1 MPVYIRK
8 NVSYTPPSLD
18 RIPVEDE
25 DDYLLDPEQLRDTLP
40 QPYRMVDKVLN
51 LILEEVWNV
60 ISKREEKRMQEARK
74 VKPPRYQHSAHIEGA
89 IPGATTHKLNV
100 SYTKCMCDS
109 VDGKYVFLGLP
120 SGVLAIDGHSQQI
133 LAFWE
138 DEHADITLIKAYLM
152 GEQLY
157 LIVTIDDM
165 GIARLFSFLVNKI
178 YLLKVLNEQS
188 PDIENKI
195 LVSKIEASLEGDYLG
210 AVLEN
215 PSTLEMWFEIHKLPR
230 EDWCNQFDS
239 IMQALRK
246 AEDRRMI
253 EETEDVEQTPKDS
266 DVQDFV
272 SGTTP
277 AETIDPQSQVH
288 QVTEGEATGTVN
300 AEESPPS
307 DQDGQVV
314 HLHTKKDGSLMGDYK
329 FSQPQILMKVK
340 APQPITGNHIGNLYQ
355 ACQKVDT
362 GEVIG
367 MGHNNIVTPAHLD
380 LRKTVFE
387 HLHEDL
393 LKYLPKDEEQKANM
407 QQMPNFHFLN
417 PGRMIPIGL
426 EQPNLADRPVS
437 VALWWPGSTNLLQYS
452 LLKTSKD
459 QEFKPDLVWPVTC
472 KITAT
477 AVSQDTSLL
486 AIGLENGNVI
496 VWDRYLGIQRGV
508 VNVTDSSAIS
518 QMTFLDPS
526 ICPQEDS
533 EYPPYPTKIAMY
545 ILVWC
550 RDSSVHLLH
559 TTSGFISS
567 PTCVS
572 PPVENDSDYIT
583 IMEPIAGLP
592 DLILTVINKGIVQI
606 RDILKGIILFEIK
619 VPETHELT
627 TPWEPVYAIGGLG
640 QMLYVKGTLK
650 ENNKEGENES
660 GLQTGSIFVY
670 HFRSFPSLDNYMKK
684 KRDNLSFKVHTTINQ
699 RVDALLQERITLQA
713 LRKVRMQERWSRL
726 KDEIPTIEN
735 MKITARRKERPLYK
749 FVKVQNPFY
758 KTPGSVGWNPVLD
771 DLLTA

>member
-8 NVSYTPPSLD
+8 NVSYTPSSLD
-18 RIPVEDE
+18 KISVEDE
-25 DDYLLDPEQLRDTLP
+25 DDYLVDPDQLRDTLP

-51 LILEEVWNV
+51 LLLEEVWDV
-60 ISKREEKRMQEARK
+60 ISKREEKRMEEARK
-74 VKPPRYQHSAHIEGA
+74 IKPPQYQHSEHIEGA

-120 SGVLAIDGHSQQI
+120 SGLLAIDGHSQQI

-138 DEHADITLIKAYLM
+138 DEHADITQIKAYLM

-157 LIVTIDDM
+157 LIITIDDM
-165 GIARLFSFLVNKI
+165 GIARLFSFLINKI

-188 PDIENKI
+188 PDSENKI
-195 LVSKIEASLEGDYLG
+195 LVSKIEASQEGDYLG
-210 AVLEN
+210 AVFEN

-239 IMQALRK
+239 ILQALKK
-246 AEDRRMI
+246 AEDKRMI
-253 EETEDVEQTPKDS
+253 EETEDVEQTPKDAG
-266 DVQDFV
+266 DQDLM
-272 SGTTP
+272 SGTAP
-277 AETIDPQSQVH
+277 AETVDPQTQIH
-288 QVTEGEATGTVN
+288 QVTEGEATGTVI
-300 AEESPPS
+300 AEE
-307 DQDGQVV
+307 DG
-314 HLHTKKDGSLMGDYK
+314 GLMGDYK
-329 FSQPQILMKVK
+329 FSQPQMLMKVK
-340 APQPITGNHIGNLYQ
+340 APQPITGNHVGNLYQ

-367 MGHNNIVTPAHLD
+367 MGYNNIVTPAHLD

-393 LKYLPKDEEQKANM
+393 LKYLPKDDEQKSNTNM

-426 EQPNLADRPVS
+426 EQPNLADHPVS
-437 VALWWPGSTNLLQYS
+437 VAMWWPGSTNLLQYS

-459 QEFKPDLVWPVTC
+459 QDIKPDLVWPLTC
-472 KITAT
+472 KLTAT
-477 AVSQDTSLL
+477 AVSQDTSVL

-508 VNVTDSSAIS
+508 VNVTDSSAIR

-526 ICPQEDS
+526 ICPQEDT
-533 EYPPYPTKIAMY
+533 EYPPYPTKVAMY

-550 RDSSVHLLH
+550 RDSSIHLLH
-559 TTSGFISS
+559 TTSGFVSS

-572 PPVENDSDYIT
+572 PPVENDSDHIT
-583 IMEPIAGLP
+583 VMDPVVGLP
-592 DLILTVINKGIVQI
+592 DLILTVVNKGTVQI

-619 VPETHELT
+619 FPETHELT
-627 TPWEPVYAIGGLG
+627 TPWEPVYAVGGLG

-650 ENNKEGENES
+650 ENNEEEENES

-670 HFRSFPSLDNYMKK
+670 HFRSFPSLDTYMKK
-684 KRDNLSFKVHTTINQ
+684 KRNNLSFKAHTTINQ
-699 RVDALLQERITLQA
+699 RVDALLQERFTLQA
-713 LRKVRMQERWSRL
+713 LRKVRMQERWSCL
-726 KDEIPTIEN
+726 KDEISTIEN
-735 MKITARRKERPLYK
+735 MKMAARHKERPLYK
-749 FVKVQNPFY
+749 FIKVQNPFY
-758 KTPGSVGWNPVLD
+758 E
-771 DLLTA
+771 LLPITSERIFFIIC